1 VSEWQLTWIIIALL
15 LGSTAILVYFVAHV
29 SERRNPPI
37 GRFLDVDGV
46 RLHYLER
53 GQGPPL
59 VLLHGN
65 GTMIQDF
72 VVSGLLDAAA
82 ADHRVIAFD
91 RPGFGYSSRP
101 RNRIWTPHAQARLIH
116 DALRQLGVNRAV
128 VLGHSWG
135 TLVAIAL
142 AVNHPHTVRSLV
154 LLSGFY
160 FPRFRFDALLFSP
173 PAIPVIGDVLRY
185 TVSPVLGALLMPLQ
199 LRAMFGPPPVPA
211 RFKERFPISLLLRPW
226 QIRASAAEAGLMIPS
241 AAMLRPRYPELAQ
254 AVMIMAGT
262 DDRIAT
268 IDRQSGR
275 LHAALPGSEFR
286 AVPGVGHMIHH
297 TVPDQVLSA
306 LRWAAMPQPA
316 DEVAPTGRNQ
326 ALAWMTHNPNPGTL
340 NPGDEAEP
348 GTPGTGEDVCP
359 GCKGSGQIAGRSCEI
374 CGGTGKIIEGVG
386 GA

>member
-1 VSEWQLTWIIIALL
+1 MRTHTVSDWQLTWIIIVLL
-15 LGSTAILVYFVAHV
+15 MVSMAVIVYFTARA
-29 SERRNPPI
+29 SERKNPPI

-53 GQGPPL
+53 GQGQPL

-65 GTMIQDF
+65 GTMLQDF
-72 VVSGLLDAAA
+72 VVSGLFDAAA

-101 RNRIWTPHAQARLIH
+101 RNRIWTPQAQARLIH
-116 DALRQLGVNRAV
+116 GALRQLGVDRAV

-135 TLVAIAL
+135 TLVAVAL
-142 AVNHPHTVRSLV
+142 AVNHGHMVRSLV

-173 PAIPVIGDVLRY
+173 PAIPVVGDVLRY
-185 TVSPVLGALLMPLQ
+185 TLSPLLGVLLMPLQ
-199 LRAMFGPPPVPA
+199 LRAMFGPPPMPA
-211 RFKERFPISLLLRPW
+211 RFRERFPISLKLRPW

-241 AAMLRPRYPELAQ
+241 AAMLRGRYRELPQ
-254 AVMIMAGT
+254 GVMIMAGT

-275 LHAALPGSEFR
+275 LHAELPGSEFV
-286 AVPGVGHMIHH
+286 AVPGAGHMIHH

-306 LRWAAMPQPA
+306 VRRVSQPQTAAGVP
-316 DEVAPTGRNQ
+316 
-326 ALAWMTHNPNPGTL
+326 
-340 NPGDEAEP
+340 
-348 GTPGTGEDVCP
+348 
-359 GCKGSGQIAGRSCEI
+359 SGVPVLGRS
-374 CGGTGKIIEGVG
+374 
-386 GA
+386 